1 MTNRSKLVFGGRPVA
16 LTCRF
21 SVAPFGVTITCAFA
35 FGRQVA
41 APAETGM
48 SKANFFANA
57 GGEAARSAEETRRLA
72 RSEPCEMCDMSFL
85 QLGVGTDE
93 IVGTAP

>member
-1 MTNRSKLVFGGRPVA
+1 
-16 LTCRF
+16 
-21 SVAPFGVTITCAFA
+21 
-35 FGRQVA
+35 
-41 APAETGM
+41 M

-93 IVGTAP
+93 IVGTAPGFLGWREQCFGAECPRRLGLA